1 METMAADVQDD
12 RCATAAQLHEAAVV
26 RPSDLEDLA
35 TVALQAP
42 QAMAVEDSRVDV
54 LREAAV
60 VRPSDL
66 EDLATVALLALQ
78 AGVEDSRADALLEEA
93 VHHADHADL
102 ATVVPLLAGVEAP
115 PWDYEAAADLVT
127 VVPLHAGV

>member
-12 RCATAAQLHEAAVV
+12 RCATAAQLHEAAVE

-35 TVALQAP
+35 TVALQAL

-54 LREAAV
+54 LREVAGEL
-60 VRPSDL
+60 PLDL
-66 EDLATVALLALQ
+66 EDLATVALLALH
-78 AGVEDSRADALLEEA
+78 AGVEDSREEA

-102 ATVVPLLAGVEAP
+102 ATVVPLLAEGEAP
-115 PWDYEAAADLVT
+115 PWDYEAAADHVT
-127 VVPLHAGV
+127 VVLHAGV